1 MTKRILTAAV
11 CLCLCLA
18 LSACGAPGDN
28 GPAADT
34 AKKSLKEKAQAAV
47 EDIADLTQMP
57 FEDLQDMT
65 GIEETMAAECLYLQ
79 GDPLSGREIVAV
91 RAVAAKAAE
100 QVQGL
105 LGDYLEARRRE
116 SRNYSPDAYRLQ
128 EAASVERRGTAVV
141 LCVGQ
146 NARAETAALLDG
158 E

>member
-65 GIEETMAAECLYLQ
+65 G
-79 GDPLSGREIVAV
+79 SGFCCDLR
-91 RAVAAKAAE
+91 
-100 QVQGL
+100 GL
-105 LGDYLEARRRE
+105 LPDLVRMCLQFL
-116 SRNYSPDAYRLQ
+116 SRFDQP
-128 EAASVERRGTAVV
+128 
-141 LCVGQ
+141 
-146 NARAETAALLDG
+146 
-158 E
+158 